1 LCIELAQ
8 MPFDKLAACLYVA
21 CAAIIRVAV
30 DPLCSLDPVAMN
42 RRTRDRPFQSP
53 RFRADARRV
62 EEPPAESDHPDRLQK
77 VLSAAGIG
85 SRRHCEEMI
94 LQGRVEV
101 DGQTVTE
108 LGVKVD
114 PDRQKI
120 FVDGEQLRRPR
131 KVYYLVN
138 KPEGVLST
146 NYDQAGRPRVLDLLP
161 DIQGHLFTVGR
172 LDQSSE
178 GLILVT
184 NDGELANR
192 LTHPRY
198 GVEKTY
204 HALVAGDF
212 TPGEAAV
219 LTSGVR
225 LAEGW
230 AKAERVKI
238 RSQRGKSTL
247 LEIVLA
253 EGRNREI
260 RRLLARV
267 GHKVLRLKRVG
278 IASIR
283 LADLAPGEFRRL
295 RADELA
301 ALKQAARR
309 EGKARRKTDAP
320 ERVAS
325 DAAKGPD
332 AAKRPHFGRGPQR
345 VRRKGRRP

>member
-1 LCIELAQ
+1 
-8 MPFDKLAACLYVA
+8 MK
-21 CAAIIRVAV
+21 
-30 DPLCSLDPVAMN
+30 
-42 RRTRDRPFQSP
+42 RRSRHRPFEQV
-53 RFRADARRV
+53 RVDADSAAS
-62 EEPPAESDHPDRLQK
+62 EHPDRLQK
-77 VLSAAGIG
+77 VLAAAGIG

-101 DGQTVTE
+101 DGATVTE

-114 PDRQKI
+114 PQRQKI
-120 FVDGEQLRRPR
+120 YVDGEPLRHPR

-138 KPEGVLST
+138 KPPGVLST
-146 NYDQAGRPRVLDLLP
+146 NYDQSGRPRVIDLLP
-161 DIQGHLFTVGR
+161 GFSGHLFTVGR

-198 GVEKTY
+198 GVSKTY
-204 HALVAGDF
+204 HALVAGEF
-212 TPGEAAV
+212 TPSEAEV
-219 LTSGVR
+219 LTKGVR

-230 AKAERVKI
+230 AKAQQVKI

-247 LEIVLA
+247 LEIVLT

-278 IASIR
+278 MASIR

-295 RADELA
+295 RTDELA
-301 ALKQAARR
+301 ALRQAARGER
-309 EGKARRKTDAP
+309 RARRKT
-320 ERVAS
+320 ERVAT
-325 DAAKGPD
+325 D
-332 AAKRPHFGRGPQR
+332 AAKRPHFAREARPVRG
-345 VRRKGRRP
+345 KGRRP